1 MDTTILIRTKKD
13 LKVKAQK
20 LAKDLGFSLSDI
32 INASMRQF
40 VINQGIQISK
50 VPTSAYLNKN
60 QILKE
65 LRESQIEIAQ
75 GKGKVLKSLADLD

>member
-13 LKVKAQK
+13 LKIKAQN

-40 VINQGIQISK
+40 VVNQGIQISK
-50 VPTSAYLNKN
+50 TPTESLDAYLNKN
-60 QILKE
+60 EILKAYKD
-65 LRESQIEIAQ
+65 S
-75 GKGKVLKSLADLD
+75 LKEF